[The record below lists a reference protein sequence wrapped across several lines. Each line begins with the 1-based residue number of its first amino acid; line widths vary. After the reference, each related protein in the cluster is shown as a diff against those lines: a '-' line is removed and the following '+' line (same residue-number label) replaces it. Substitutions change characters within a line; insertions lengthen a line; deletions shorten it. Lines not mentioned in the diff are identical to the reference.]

1 MPLPRQRAHIVGE
14 DEILEIARRAE
25 LDAWHDVVELET
37 EFRETR
43 LANQHDGAAAD
54 QVGDDFARDLRHRGL
69 LLLLAGAEREPDRVE
84 IEKHGHGVADL
95 QHGAGKFE
103 PRRTAPGIPRG
114 HVEQERVVFRAG
126 QGAGEVVVRLAGR
139 DRCHQPATEEKTE
152 QENDDPLHGY
162 DLAPAR
168 RLRRLDVLSP
178 ESAAASMAGPLTWSR
193 GHRSIARKTRRA
205 PSRRARKRGLPMFR
219 LLSIALAWAMVAVTA
234 IAQTGDDGWPE
245 RPVRLVVPFP
255 AGSSTDI
262 IARIVAQKLSRR
274 LGQQIV
280 IENRAGASGNIGADA
295 VAKAAPDGYTM
306 GIATAST
313 HAVAASLS
321 ANLPYDP
328 IKDFAPVAMIGSQPY
343 VLVLQ
348 PALPARNLAELIALA
363 KAKPGTLNYG
373 SAGVASLAH
382 LATALFASMAGV
394 NIVHVPYK
402 SSSQSM
408 TDMIT
413 GRLDMQFATIA
424 PSLPNIRAGQLRALA
439 TSGKTRVAALPELP
453 TVAEA
458 GLAGYEAALWVSLV
472 MPSATPPTMIARLN
486 REVND
491 ILKSTE
497 GTEALVAQGM
507 VAEPGPP
514 EALTERIRGDIEKWR
529 GVAVKAGIRPE

>member
-1 MPLPRQRAHIVGE
+1 
-14 DEILEIARRAE
+14 
-25 LDAWHDVVELET
+25 
-37 EFRETR
+37 
-43 LANQHDGAAAD
+43 
-54 QVGDDFARDLRHRGL
+54 
-69 LLLLAGAEREPDRVE
+69 
-84 IEKHGHGVADL
+84 
-95 QHGAGKFE
+95 
-103 PRRTAPGIPRG
+103 
-114 HVEQERVVFRAG
+114 
-126 QGAGEVVVRLAGR
+126 
-139 DRCHQPATEEKTE
+139 
-152 QENDDPLHGY
+152 
-162 DLAPAR
+162 
-168 RLRRLDVLSP
+168 
-178 ESAAASMAGPLTWSR
+178 
-193 GHRSIARKTRRA
+193 
-205 PSRRARKRGLPMFR
+205 MFR
-219 LLSIALAWAMVAVTA
+219 LLSIALASAVIAISA
-234 IAQTGDDGWPE
+234 IAEAGEDGWPQ
-245 RPVRLVVPFP
+245 RPLRLVVPFP

-262 IARIVAQKLSRR
+262 IARIVSQKLSHR

-295 VAKAAPDGYTM
+295 VAKATPDGYTI

-321 ANLPYDP
+321 PNLPYDP
-328 IKDFAPVAMIGSQPY
+328 IRDFAPVAMIGSQPY
-343 VLVLQ
+343 VLVLH
-348 PALPARNLAELIALA
+348 PALPAHNLAELIALA

-382 LATALFASMAGV
+382 LATELFASMAGV

-424 PSLPNIRAGQLRALA
+424 PSLPNIRAGQLRALV

-458 GLAGYEAALWVSLV
+458 GIAGYEAALWVSFV
-472 MPSATPPTMIARLN
+472 VPSDTPPKIIARLN

-491 ILKSTE
+491 VLESSD

-507 VAEPGPP
+507 APEPGPP

-529 GVAVKAGIRPE
+529 GVAARAGIRPQ

>member
-1 MPLPRQRAHIVGE
+1 
-14 DEILEIARRAE
+14 
-25 LDAWHDVVELET
+25 
-37 EFRETR
+37 
-43 LANQHDGAAAD
+43 
-54 QVGDDFARDLRHRGL
+54 
-69 LLLLAGAEREPDRVE
+69 
-84 IEKHGHGVADL
+84 
-95 QHGAGKFE
+95 
-103 PRRTAPGIPRG
+103 
-114 HVEQERVVFRAG
+114 
-126 QGAGEVVVRLAGR
+126 
-139 DRCHQPATEEKTE
+139 
-152 QENDDPLHGY
+152 
-162 DLAPAR
+162 
-168 RLRRLDVLSP
+168 
-178 ESAAASMAGPLTWSR
+178 
-193 GHRSIARKTRRA
+193 
-205 PSRRARKRGLPMFR
+205 MFR
-219 LLSIALAWAMVAVTA
+219 LLSIALASAVIATSA
-234 IAQTGDDGWPE
+234 IAEAGEDGWPQ
-245 RPVRLVVPFP
+245 RPLRLVVPFP

-262 IARIVAQKLSRR
+262 IARIVAQKLSHR

-295 VAKAAPDGYTM
+295 VAKAAPDGYTI

-321 ANLPYDP
+321 PNLPYDP
-328 IKDFAPVAMIGSQPY
+328 IRDFAPVAMIGSQPY
-343 VLVLQ
+343 VLVLH
-348 PALPARNLAELIALA
+348 PALPAHNLAELIALA

-382 LATALFASMAGV
+382 LATELFASMAGV

-424 PSLPNIRAGQLRALA
+424 PSLPNIRAGQLRALV

-458 GLAGYEAALWVSLV
+458 GIAGYEAALWVSFV
-472 MPSATPPTMIARLN
+472 VPSDTPPKIIARLN

-491 ILKSTE
+491 VLESSD

-507 VAEPGPP
+507 APEPGPP

-529 GVAVKAGIRPE
+529 SVAARAGIRPQ

>member
-1 MPLPRQRAHIVGE
+1 MI
-14 DEILEIARRAE
+14 
-25 LDAWHDVVELET
+25 
-37 EFRETR
+37 
-43 LANQHDGAAAD
+43 
-54 QVGDDFARDLRHRGL
+54 
-69 LLLLAGAEREPDRVE
+69 
-84 IEKHGHGVADL
+84 
-95 QHGAGKFE
+95 
-103 PRRTAPGIPRG
+103 
-114 HVEQERVVFRAG
+114 
-126 QGAGEVVVRLAGR
+126 
-139 DRCHQPATEEKTE
+139 
-152 QENDDPLHGY
+152 
-162 DLAPAR
+162 
-168 RLRRLDVLSP
+168 
-178 ESAAASMAGPLTWSR
+178 
-193 GHRSIARKTRRA
+193 
-205 PSRRARKRGLPMFR
+205 R
-219 LLSIALAWAMVAVTA
+219 LLSIALALATVAAAA
-234 IAQTGDDGWPE
+234 IAQTVADGWPE
-245 RPVRLVVPFP
+245 RPIRLVVPFP

-262 IARIVAQKLSRR
+262 VARIVAQKLSHR

-295 VAKAAPDGYTM
+295 VAKAAPDGYTI

-472 MPSATPPTMIARLN
+472 MPPASPPTILARLN
-486 REVND
+486 REVNE
-491 ILKSTE
+491 ILKSTD

-507 VAEPGPP
+507 AAEPAPP